1 MVLNLRDGAIVLF
14 LVILDQATKAWAR
27 AVEPNNIL
35 FQLTYN
41 TGAGFG
47 ILQGKNIILLVI
59 SIIVLILLAKPL
71 SETSGRE
78 KFAYLA
84 LGAGIIGNSIDR
96 VSIGAVTDFISVGT
110 FPIFNVAD
118 SLITLSILYLVAR
131 GLKESF
137 SSWNFKR
144 KGKKTN

>member
-1 MVLNLRDGAIVLF
+1 M
-14 LVILDQATKAWAR
+14 
-27 AVEPNNIL
+27 
-35 FQLTYN
+35 
-41 TGAGFG
+41 
-47 ILQGKNIILLVI
+47 LLVI
-59 SIIVLILLAKPL
+59 SIVVLILLAKPL
-71 SETSGRE
+71 NETSGRE
-78 KFAYLA
+78 KIAYLA
-84 LGAGIIGNSIDR
+84 LAAGIIGNSIDR
-96 VSIGAVTDFISVGT
+96 ISIGAVTDFISVGT